1 MFYKLYQKIVNIV
14 KAKRKATIRKS
25 TDFSLKSEKKQ
36 LMVHSREGGG
46 KHVRAVTCSE
56 SPLLCRI
63 KQASPASNSCSAAP
77 RIPRDIQNFL
87 PVFNLRLKR
96 LAEESELIKSK
107 QHFTKESFKFRPM
120 ATSPNVDRSPD
131 GAAG

>member
-14 KAKRKATIRKS
+14 KAKRRAITGKS
-25 TDFSLKSEKKQ
+25 IDFSLKSEKKQ
-36 LMVHSREGGG
+36 LMVDSREGGG

-63 KQASPASNSCSAAP
+63 KPASPASNSCSLAP
-77 RIPRDIQNFL
+77 RIPRDIDNFL
-87 PVFNLRLKR
+87 PIFNLRLKR

-107 QHFTKESFKFRPM
+107 
-120 ATSPNVDRSPD
+120 ATFYK
-131 GAAG
+131 GIF

>member
-1 MFYKLYQKIVNIV
+1 MFYRLYKKIVNIV
-14 KAKRKATIRKS
+14 KAKRKAIIGKS

-36 LMVHSREGGG
+36 LMVDSREGGG

-63 KQASPASNSCSAAP
+63 KQASPASNSCSLAP
-77 RIPRDIQNFL
+77 RIPRDIENFL
-87 PVFNLRLKR
+87 PIFNLRLKR

-107 QHFTKESFKFRPM
+107 
-120 ATSPNVDRSPD
+120 ATFYK
-131 GAAG
+131 GIF

>member
-14 KAKRKATIRKS
+14 KAKRRAITGKS

-36 LMVHSREGGG
+36 LMVDSREGGG
-46 KHVRAVTCSE
+46 KHVQRAVTCSE

-77 RIPRDIQNFL
+77 RIPRDIENFL
-87 PVFNLRLKR
+87 PIFNLRLKR

-107 QHFTKESFKFRPM
+107 
-120 ATSPNVDRSPD
+120 ATFYK
-131 GAAG
+131 GIF